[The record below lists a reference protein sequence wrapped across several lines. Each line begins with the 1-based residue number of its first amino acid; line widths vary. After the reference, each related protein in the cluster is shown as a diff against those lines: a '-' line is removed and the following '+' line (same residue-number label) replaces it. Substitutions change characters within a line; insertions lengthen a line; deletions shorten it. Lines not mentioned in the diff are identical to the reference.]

1 MSAIA
6 GSLSPA
12 ALVGQTLLSDVF
24 WSVVFVIELAS
35 IGLFILQFSYL
46 TLRSFIDP
54 DAVRYIHHFALM
66 AATTAL
72 FFLLEIVA
80 LSLWPPS

>member
-1 MSAIA
+1 
-6 GSLSPA
+6 
-12 ALVGQTLLSDVF
+12 VTL
-24 WSVVFVIELAS
+24 E
-35 IGLFILQFSYL
+35 FSYL

-80 LSLWPPS
+80 FRLWAPS